1 MSAPIQTAATDP
13 SFPEVNELAL
23 ANYEVVLENLG
34 LAEGGKL
41 VGKEFQML
49 NPNRDDGN
57 LGSFSLNIEAGSW
70 GDFAL
75 GDEAKGGDVISLA
88 AYILDVNQY
97 EAKNWLA
104 VTLGMI
110 SAPPG
115 SDIAVVPSPRKPAKA
130 KKAAVVSNDRC
141 IQPIPQVIVDQVLAR
156 ASQSGQSFDDVAVS
170 SVVPYL
176 YRNEAGE
183 VVAFSMRYNIVDGTK
198 KISPYSYWSI
208 GGGAPRMVRK
218 APVKPYTLYNQDK
231 LAANPNAPVLVVEGE
246 KSADAAS
253 ILFPDHV
260 VVTTMFGAQSPL
272 QSDLIP
278 LVGRDVTFWPD
289 NDDAGLSYVD
299 KIAGYLQ
306 KENML

>member
-1 MSAPIQTAATDP
+1 MSAPNQTATTVPD
-13 SFPEVNELAL
+13 FPEVNELGL
-23 ANYEVVLENLG
+23 ANIDDVLENLG

-57 LGSFSLNIEAGSW
+57 LGSFSINIETGVW
-70 GDFAL
+70 KDFAG
-75 GDEAKGGDVISLA
+75 GDEAKGGDVISLV

-97 EAKNWLA
+97 VAKNWLA

-115 SDIAVVPSPRKPAKA
+115 SEIAVVPSPRNPAKA
-130 KKAAVVSNDRC
+130 KKSAVVSNDRC
-141 IQPIPQVIVDQVLAR
+141 IQPIPQVIVDQLLAR
-156 ASQSGQSFDDVAVS
+156 AAQSGQSFDDVAVS

-176 YRNEAGE
+176 YRNAAGE
-183 VVAFSMRYNIVDGTK
+183 VMAFSMRYTMADGTK
-198 KISPYSYWSI
+198 KIMPYSYWSI
-208 GGGAPRMVRK
+208 GGDAPSMKYK

-272 QSDLIP
+272 KSDLTP

-299 KIAGYLQ
+299 KIAEHLQ
-306 KENML
+306 AEDML